1 MKLNFKNDY
10 NTIGDKKI
18 LNELVR
24 LSDEKN
30 IGYGEDYHTAE
41 LNKLVDKMIGV
52 KADTYVLA
60 GGTITNVIALNQI
73 LKYPY
78 EAVIT
83 GENSHINVHETGA
96 LEATGHKIIL
106 TPLKDGKIDID
117 KIEDTFNLYC
127 DNHMV
132 MPKALY
138 LSDANELGLTYT
150 LDELKRISKLCKK
163 LGLYF
168 FIDGARLP
176 VALAAEGYKLSDIAK
191 LCDMFY
197 IGGTKN
203 GLPYGELL
211 VIIND
216 DLKKNFKYLI
226 KNKLGMLAKGFVGA
240 IMFKVYLEDDYYLSL
255 AKSTLSYADIIREKL
270 AKYIV
275 YKNNT
280 NQIYVK
286 LNKDKAIKL
295 SEYVDFE
302 IWENKNDYQVI
313 RLVTA
318 FNTTKEEVDGLLDV
332 FKKIELI

>member
-10 NTIGDKKI
+10 NTIGDIKL
-18 LNELVR
+18 LNKLIEY
-24 LSDEKN
+24 SNEKN
-30 IGYGEDYHTAE
+30 IGYGEDYHSKE
-41 LNKLVDKMIGV
+41 LNELVNRMVGLDT
-52 KADTYVLA
+52 DTYVIS

-73 LKYPY
+73 LKYQY

-106 TPLKDGKIDID
+106 TPLKNGKIDID
-117 KIEDTFNLYC
+117 EIKNTYNKYV

-138 LSDANELGLTYT
+138 LSNANELGLTYT
-150 LDELKRISKLCKK
+150 LDELKRISKICNELN
-163 LGLYF
+163 LYF

-176 VALAAEGYKLSDIAK
+176 IALAASDYSLKDIAS

-211 VIIND
+211 IIIND
-216 DLKKNFKYLI
+216 ELKANFKYLL

-240 IMFKVYLEDDYYLSL
+240 ILFKEYLKDDYYL
-255 AKSTLSYADIIREKL
+255 KL
-270 AKYIV
+270 AKNNLVAANKLRDKLKDYLI
-275 YKNNT
+275 YPNNT
-280 NQIYVK
+280 NQIF
-286 LNKDKAIKL
+286 IKL
-295 SEYVDFE
+295 KNEIVEELNEYVEFE
-302 IWENKNDYQVI
+302 IWENLGDSKVI
-313 RLVTA
+313 RLVTSYNTLDSDIEEF
-318 FNTTKEEVDGLLDV
+318 FNVAKKVGL
-332 FKKIELI
+332 